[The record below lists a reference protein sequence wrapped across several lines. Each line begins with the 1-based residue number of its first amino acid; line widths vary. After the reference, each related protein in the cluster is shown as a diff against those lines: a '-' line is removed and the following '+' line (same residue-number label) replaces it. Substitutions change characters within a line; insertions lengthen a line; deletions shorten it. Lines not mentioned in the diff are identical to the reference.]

1 MASPYDLKVILTREI
16 LVLRVLNENN
26 QYGITPEYLMYAF
39 SHNIT
44 NQQSKNKIFIDTTL
58 PNIGDRWKEI
68 YIPVYKDK
76 KKMEEI
82 KKKVEEVVDSQWNSL
97 KHIDDMKKNFDIYNT

>member
-1 MASPYDLKVILTREI
+1 
-16 LVLRVLNENN
+16 
-26 QYGITPEYLMYAF
+26 MYAF
-39 SHNIT
+39 LYNIT

-76 KKMEEI
+76 DKMNEI
-82 KKKVEEVVDSQWNSL
+82 KNKVEEVVESQWNSL
-97 KHIDDMKKNFDIYNT
+97 KHIDEMKRKFDIYNT